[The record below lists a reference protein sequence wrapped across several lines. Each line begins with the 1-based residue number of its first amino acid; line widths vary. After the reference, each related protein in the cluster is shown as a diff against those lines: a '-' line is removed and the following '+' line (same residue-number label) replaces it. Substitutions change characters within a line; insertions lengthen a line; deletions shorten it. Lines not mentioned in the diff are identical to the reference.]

1 MVSLHKLQSDKC
13 GHDFGQTGHF
23 PLLIFSLAYI
33 HVIFL
38 IVEQEMSGS
47 YVGAFLFAEEL
58 FAEQIDFVLRIHG

>member
-1 MVSLHKLQSDKC
+1 MVSLHQLQSDKC
-13 GHDFGQTGHF
+13 GHDFCQTGHF

-38 IVEQEMSGS
+38 IIEQEMSGG
-47 YVGAFLFAEEL
+47 YVGAFLFAEEF